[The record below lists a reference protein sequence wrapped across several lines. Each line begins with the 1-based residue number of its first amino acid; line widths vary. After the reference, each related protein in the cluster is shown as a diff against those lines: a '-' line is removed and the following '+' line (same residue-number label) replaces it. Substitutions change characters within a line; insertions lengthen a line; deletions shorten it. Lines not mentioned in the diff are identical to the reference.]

1 MTAPVD
7 IAAAVELVE
16 TRLGNRGDGFAYRE
30 MTRDE
35 EWLLLKAVKSLAD
48 ERTTV
53 EQRTAEAIAAW
64 LEKPTGT
71 CRCEACD
78 AGDRARRHLA
88 DAILSGN
95 WRTP

>member
-16 TRLGNRGDGFAYRE
+16 TRLGNRGGGFAYRE

-35 EWLLLKAVKSLAD
+35 EWLLLKAFKALAD
-48 ERTTV
+48 ERRDV

-64 LEKPTGT
+64 IEGADLTKSDTRGHIVTGI
-71 CRCEACD
+71 R
-78 AGDRARRHLA
+78 AGK
-88 DAILSGN
+88 